1 LEADGMVRR
10 PAVPSDCE
18 HNAHIYWLVL
28 QSLDARRR
36 VIDQLHESGIQA
48 VFHYVPLHSSPAGKR
63 FGRAAAPLPVTDD
76 MSDRILRLPM
86 WAELG
91 DAVDEVIERVSAAV
105 RAA

>member
-1 LEADGMVRR
+1 
-10 PAVPSDCE
+10 
-18 HNAHIYWLVL
+18 
-28 QSLDARRR
+28 
-36 VIDQLHESGIQA
+36 
-48 VFHYVPLHSSPAGKR
+48 
-63 FGRAAAPLPVTDD
+63 